1 MAGFFEIVELSNGD
15 VALRRADEQDS
26 DALVRI
32 CFSEDAKAS
41 LQEHHLDVAR
51 VMLEAGVRLV
61 GDLSGMEVA
70 SDDFDVPQSVSPLYV
85 LTRSLA
91 ERLTVLNHASVTE
104 SMS

>member
-15 VALRRADEQDS
+15 IALRRADEEES

-41 LQEHHLDVAR
+41 LQEHHMDVAR

-61 GDLSGMEVA
+61 GDLSGMEVE
-70 SDDFDVPQSVSPLYV
+70 SDDFEVPQTSQHL
-85 LTRSLA
+85 
-91 ERLTVLNHASVTE
+91 H
-104 SMS
+104 